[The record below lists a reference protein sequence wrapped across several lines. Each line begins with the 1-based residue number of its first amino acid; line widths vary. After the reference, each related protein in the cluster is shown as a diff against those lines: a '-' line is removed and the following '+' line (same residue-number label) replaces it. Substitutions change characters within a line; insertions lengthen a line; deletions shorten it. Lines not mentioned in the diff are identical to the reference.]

1 MMKWRT
7 TSSSSSSYLATST
20 SKTKGMSQKE
30 KRPSS
35 SDIILKD
42 TKSSQKSKMMTIRK
56 KGKKVDPIQIS
67 KTGDLTDLLQKVTAA
82 ILISLLTIKKD
93 ERLTPKTGTP
103 QHCGPCREGYSSQTP
118 SHDSQ
123 ITETDLDSQLHPLDI
138 GVSVTE

>member
-1 MMKWRT
+1 MP
-7 TSSSSSSYLATST
+7 
-20 SKTKGMSQKE
+20 QKE

-35 SDIILKD
+35 RDIILKD
-42 TKSSQKSKMMTIRK
+42 MKSSQKSKMMMIRK
-56 KGKKVDPIQIS
+56 KGKKLDPIQIS

-103 QHCGPCREGYSSQTP
+103 QHCSSCRERYSSQTS

-123 ITETDLDSQLHPLDI
+123 IIETDLDS
-138 GVSVTE
+138 

>member
-1 MMKWRT
+1 M
-7 TSSSSSSYLATST
+7 
-20 SKTKGMSQKE
+20 
-30 KRPSS
+30 
-35 SDIILKD
+35 
-42 TKSSQKSKMMTIRK
+42 
-56 KGKKVDPIQIS
+56 VDPIQIS

-123 ITETDLDSQLHPLDI
+123 ITETYLDSQLHPLDI
-138 GVSVTE
+138 RVSVT